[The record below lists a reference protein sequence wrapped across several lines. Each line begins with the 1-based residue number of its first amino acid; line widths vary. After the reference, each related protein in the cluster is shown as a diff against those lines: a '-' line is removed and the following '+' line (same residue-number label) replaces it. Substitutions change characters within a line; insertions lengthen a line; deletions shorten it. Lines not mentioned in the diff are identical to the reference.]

1 MYVCAF
7 VSFMLHHYPI
17 HHSPWWWLL
26 LLWKPVVFKNCLSAS
41 LYIWWMVCDYSFS
54 RSQIILNIS
63 KKVAKKAWVLFN
75 IFCHISLS
83 PRPLAFISFHSLSSF
98 WLLFPFAVLLRAI
111 FCWCCCCCILHL
123 LLYTVVLSFRWM
135 FCALHQ
141 NLVYKITHSFTSRVQ
156 MRTIVAL
163 KEKEAHRICSCS
175 QTQKQ
180 HQQNSGGK
188 LFNTRYSSL

>member
-1 MYVCAF
+1 MYVRF
-7 VSFMLHHYPI
+7 
-17 HHSPWWWLL
+17 
-26 LLWKPVVFKNCLSAS
+26 CLSCFTTIPYTIAHDDDYYYYENPS
-41 LYIWWMVCDYSFS
+41 YLKIVWVPRCIYIWWMVCDYSFS

-111 FCWCCCCCILHL
+111 FCWCCCCILHL

-156 MRTIVAL
+156 MRPIVAL